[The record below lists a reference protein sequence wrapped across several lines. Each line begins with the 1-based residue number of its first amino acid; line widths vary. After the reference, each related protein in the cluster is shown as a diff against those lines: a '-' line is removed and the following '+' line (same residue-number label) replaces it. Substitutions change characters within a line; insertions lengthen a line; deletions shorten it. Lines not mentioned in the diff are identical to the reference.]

1 MGTILL
7 LVFHLLVVTG
17 ILTWAYKAWKKA
29 SITEQLDKAQEIEE
43 NFVTV
48 KSFERNHKD
57 LSNKSKKVKQFKNQD
72 F

>member
-7 LVFHLLVVTG
+7 LVFHLLMITG
-17 ILTWAYKAWKKA
+17 IVIWAYKAWKKA
-29 SITEQLDKAQEIEE
+29 SITEQLDKAQELEQNYAIAK
-43 NFVTV
+43 N
-48 KSFERNHKD
+48 FERNHKD